1 MGHQIRENLMA
12 IEREIK
18 LTADVDLVLPAFAD
32 LLPGID
38 VGPASTVNL
47 SAVYYDTP
55 TLSLARAGVTLRVR
69 TGEPGPAWT
78 LKVSSSSSGPGLS
91 RHEYLFD
98 EPLGPVPLAARQAAR
113 AYVRSQRL
121 DPVVRLHT
129 RRSQF
134 SIEFEGRALATIC
147 DDLVVSDGGTEPIS
161 SCREIEVEVAPGR
174 INRKAIG
181 AIRSRLRDAGCRD
194 DEAPVPKAVRALG
207 PRAFEPPDVVV
218 VPIDKRATVRTLV
231 RHVIGKSVAPL
242 IERQAG
248 TWIGDDPEELHQ
260 FRVAARRLRSDLRT
274 FAPLLDRSWT
284 IWLRAELAWLG
295 AEVGMGRD
303 TDVMTGRLL
312 AQIARLPSEDAQ
324 PVDRLVQR
332 LADTAVDARQHV
344 VGALSS
350 DRFIV
355 LLDALVDAARKPRF
369 ASGTPGVA
377 DQAARPIVVD
387 LVEKP
392 WRRLTRAVEALQPD
406 SPDAAFHAVR
416 IRSKRARYAVEAVAP
431 LCGRDAR
438 RLAKRIAAV
447 QTVLGDHQDTAV
459 AEAWLRNAAK
469 EVPSLRLVAGEL
481 VALERVDRERLR
493 VEFESVWKRASKPK
507 LRAWLD

>member
-1 MGHQIRENLMA
+1 MFMA

-18 LTADVDLVLPAFAD
+18 LTAHVDLVLPAFAD
-32 LLPGID
+32 VLPGLS
-38 VGPASTVNL
+38 VGPVSTVQL

-55 TLSLARAGVTLRVR
+55 ALSLARSGVTLRAR
-69 TGEPGPAWT
+69 TGEPGPIWT
-78 LKVSSSSSGPGLS
+78 LKVAGPGGGPGLS

-121 DPVVRLHT
+121 DPVVQLHT
-129 RRSQF
+129 QRSQF
-134 SIEFEGRALATIC
+134 SLEFDGKALATVC
-147 DDLVVSDGGTEPIS
+147 DDLVVSDGGTEPIAS
-161 SCREIEVEVAPGR
+161 FREIEVELAQGR
-174 INRKAIG
+174 VNRKAVE
-181 AIRSRLRDAGCRD
+181 AIRSRLREAGCRD

-218 VPIDKRATVRTLV
+218 APIDKRATVRTLI
-231 RHVIGKSVAPL
+231 RHVIGKSVALL

-248 TWIGDDPEELHQ
+248 VWIGDDPEELHQ

-274 FAPLLDRSWT
+274 FAPLLDHGWT

-295 AEVGMGRD
+295 GEVGMGRD
-303 TDVMTGRLL
+303 TDVMTERLL
-312 AQIARLPSEDAQ
+312 TRITRLPSEDAQ
-324 PVDRLVQR
+324 PVGRLIQR
-332 LADTAVDARQHV
+332 LADSAVDARQHV
-344 VGALSS
+344 VEALSS
-350 DRFIV
+350 DRLVV
-355 LLDALVDAARKPRF
+355 LLDALVEAAREPRF
-369 ASGTPGVA
+369 AAGIPGVA
-377 DQAARPIVVD
+377 DQAAKPLVVD

-392 WRRLTRAVEALQPD
+392 WRRLSRAVDALQPD

-431 LCGRDAR
+431 VCGRDAR

-459 AEAWLRNAAK
+459 AEAWLRHAAK

-493 VEFESVWKRASKPK
+493 VEFEPVWKKASKPK
-507 LRAWLD
+507 LSAWLD